1 LERKSTYK
9 VNTAI
14 ENLLCYLWKPV
25 LRGEKEMSARDL
37 SVLISVILIVSMLI
51 IPFPTWLL
59 SILIILN
66 ITLALLVLLVSMNM
80 TEPLQFSVFPS
91 LLLLLTLYRLGLN
104 VSTTRAILSH
114 GDAGGVVET
123 FGTFVVGGNIVV
135 GLILFLILIIIQ
147 FIVITKGAERV
158 SEVAARFT
166 LDAMPGKQ
174 MSIDA
179 DLNAGMISEQEA
191 RERRKKVGREAD
203 FYGAMDGASKFVKG
217 DAIASIIIVLIN
229 LIAGIIIGML
239 QQGMGLAD
247 AAKHFSLL
255 SVGDGIVSQIPALL
269 ISTATGIVVT
279 RAASEGNLGQEITSQ
294 LLAYPKLLYVA
305 GGTIFLLGL
314 FTPIN
319 DLLTIPIAGML
330 AVGGY
335 MFSKVPKTDKL
346 QLEEMEEASGA
357 DEMKSPESVISL
369 LNVDPIEFEFGYGLI
384 PLADTNQGGDL
395 LDRIVMIR
403 RQLAIELGLVIPV
416 VRIRDNIQLQPN
428 EYRLKIK
435 GNEMARG
442 ELLLDHYLAMSPG
455 IEDDSI
461 EGIDTIEPSF
471 GLPAKWIT
479 DGMKE
484 RAEIFGYT
492 VVDPPSVVSTHIT
505 EVIKANAY
513 ELLGRQE
520 TKQLIDHV
528 KESYP
533 ILIEEVTPNP
543 LSVGEVQKVL
553 SKLLKE
559 NVSIRN
565 LPVIFETLADFGKV
579 TTDTDILAEYVR
591 QALAR
596 QITNQYASQGE
607 TLKVATLS
615 GKAEK
620 SVADAIQQTEHGNYL
635 ALDPSISQR
644 ILESIAKNIEQFS
657 MMEQTPIVLCSPAV
671 RMYVRQ
677 LTERYFPK
685 VPILSYNELEANVE
699 VQSVGVVNVD

>member
-1 LERKSTYK
+1 
-9 VNTAI
+9 
-14 ENLLCYLWKPV
+14 
-25 LRGEKEMSARDL
+25 MSARDL
-37 SVLISVILIVSMLI
+37 SVLISVILIVAMLI

-66 ITLALLVLLVSMNM
+66 ISLALLVLLISMNM
-80 TEPLQFSVFPS
+80 AEPLEFSVFPS

-104 VSTTRAILSH
+104 VSTTRAILTH
-114 GDAGGVVET
+114 GDAGSVVST
-123 FGTFVVGGNIVV
+123 FGSFVVGGNIVV

-147 FIVITKGAERV
+147 FIVITKGSERV

-191 RERRKKVGREAD
+191 RARREKVGREAD

-229 LIAGIIIGML
+229 LIAGMVIGML
-239 QQGMGLAD
+239 QQGMSLAD
-247 AAKHFSLL
+247 AAKNFSML
-255 SVGDGIVSQIPALL
+255 SVGDGIVSQVPALL

-279 RAASEGNLGQEITSQ
+279 RAASQGNLGKEITSQ
-294 LLAYPKLLYVA
+294 LLAYPKMLYIA

-314 FTPIN
+314 FTPISN
-319 DLLTIPIAGML
+319 ALTIPVAGML
-330 AVGGY
+330 AFGGY
-335 MFSKVPKTDKL
+335 MFSRVPKPDQL
-346 QLEEMEEASGA
+346 QLEQMEEEMKT
-357 DEMKSPESVISL
+357 DEMKSPESVINL

-384 PLADTNQGGDL
+384 PLADANQGGDL

-435 GNEMARG
+435 GSEMARG
-442 ELLLDHYLAMSPG
+442 QLLLDHYLAMSPG
-455 IEDDSI
+455 TDEDSI

-479 DGMKE
+479 EEMKE

-505 EVIKANAY
+505 EVIKSNAY

-520 TKQLIDHV
+520 TKQLIDHL

-553 SKLLKE
+553 AKLLKE

-565 LPVIFETLADFGKV
+565 LPVILETLADYGKV
-579 TTDTDILAEYVR
+579 TSDTDLLTEYVR

-596 QITNQYASQGE
+596 QITNQHLAQGE

-615 GKAEK
+615 GKVEK
-620 SVADAIQQTEHGNYL
+620 SNADAIQQTEHGNYL
-635 ALDPSISQR
+635 SLDPSVSQK
-644 ILESIAKNIEQFS
+644 ILESIASQVEQFS
-657 MMEQTPIVLCSPAV
+657 MLEQTPIVLCSPAV

-699 VQSVGVVNVD
+699 VQSVGVVNID

>member
-1 LERKSTYK
+1 
-9 VNTAI
+9 
-14 ENLLCYLWKPV
+14 
-25 LRGEKEMSARDL
+25 MSARDL
-37 SVLISVILIVSMLI
+37 SVIFGVILIVAMLI
-51 IPFPTWLL
+51 IPFPSWLL
-59 SILIILN
+59 SILIMIN
-66 ITLALLVLLVSMNM
+66 ISIALLVLLNTMNM

-91 LLLLLTLYRLGLN
+91 LLLILTLFRLGLN
-104 VSTTRAILSH
+104 VSTTRSILSH
-114 GDAGGVVET
+114 GEAGGVVEV
-123 FGTFVVGGNIVV
+123 FGTFVVGGNVVV
-135 GLILFLILIIIQ
+135 GMVVFLILIIIQ
-147 FIVITKGAERV
+147 FIVITKGSERV

-179 DLNAGMISEQEA
+179 DLNAGMISEQQA
-191 RERRKKVGREAD
+191 RERREKVSREAD

-217 DAIASIIIVLIN
+217 DAIAGIIIVLIN
-229 LIAGIIIGML
+229 LIFGIVIGMT
-239 QQGMGLAD
+239 QQGLAIGE
-247 AAKHFSLL
+247 AAQRYSLL
-255 SVGDGIVSQIPALL
+255 TVGDGIVSQIPALL

-279 RAASEGNLGQEITSQ
+279 RAASDGNLGFDITSQ
-294 LLAYPKLLYVA
+294 LTAYPKMLYVA

-314 FTPIN
+314 FTPIT
-319 DLLTIPIAGML
+319 DLLTIPL
-330 AVGGY
+330 AALMAAGGY
-335 MFSKVPKTDKL
+335 AFSRVPQPDKQ
-346 QLEEMEEASGA
+346 QLEELEEDIQM
-357 DEMKSPESVISL
+357 DEMKSPESVVNL

-455 IEDDSI
+455 IDDESV

-479 DGMKE
+479 EEMKE
-484 RAEIFGYT
+484 QAEIFGYT

-505 EVIKANAY
+505 EVIKANAH

-520 TKQLIDHV
+520 TKQLIDHLR
-528 KESYP
+528 ESYP
-533 ILIEEVTPNP
+533 ILVEEATPNP
-543 LSVGEVQKVL
+543 LSVGEIQKVL
-553 SKLLKE
+553 GKLLRE

-565 LPVIFETLADFGKV
+565 LPIIFETLADYGKV
-579 TTDTDILAEYVR
+579 TTDTEILAEYVR

-596 QITNQYASQGE
+596 QITNQYSSMGD
-607 TLKVATLS
+607 TLKVITLS
-615 GKAEK
+615 GRVEKLIAEG
-620 SVADAIQQTEHGNYL
+620 VQQTEHGNYL
-635 ALDPSISQR
+635 SLDPAVSQG
-644 ILESIAKNIEQFS
+644 ILESIANQVEQLS
-657 MMEQTPIVLCSPAV
+657 IMEQTPIVLCSPAV

-677 LTERYFPK
+677 LTERYFAQIP
-685 VPILSYNELEANVE
+685 VLSYNELEANVE
-699 VQSVGVVNVD
+699 VQSVGVVNVE